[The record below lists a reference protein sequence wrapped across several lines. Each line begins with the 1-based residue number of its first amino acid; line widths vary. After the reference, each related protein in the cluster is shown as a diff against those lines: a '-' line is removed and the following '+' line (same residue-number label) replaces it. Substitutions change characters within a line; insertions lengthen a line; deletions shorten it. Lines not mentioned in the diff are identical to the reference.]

1 MKAFLKQNE
10 AAGVANNGVSKRAV
24 QQEASAG
31 VVAQLER
38 EKKDLLE
45 QRDDLEEQLQ
55 ELSSH
60 YNRIEQSLVES
71 KLLSAT
77 LDMEND
83 KLTVDLKRRNE
94 LIKKYAER
102 VTKLE
107 TELVQA
113 RVLSEPSE
121 AEDSAHK
128 KKPAGFGFGSFF
140 KKQKPKH

>member
-1 MKAFLKQNE
+1 MSKQVGELKTFIKQNE
-10 AAGVANNGVSKRAV
+10 HS
-24 QQEASAG
+24 G
-31 VVAQLER
+31 VVSGKRGMEKDSANVVVKRER
-38 EKKDLLE
+38 EKYDVLE

-55 ELSSH
+55 ELSCH

-107 TELVQA
+107 TELV
-113 RVLSEPSE
+113 
-121 AEDSAHK
+121 
-128 KKPAGFGFGSFF
+128 
-140 KKQKPKH
+140 

>member
-1 MKAFLKQNE
+1 M
-10 AAGVANNGVSKRAV
+10 
-24 QQEASAG
+24 
-31 VVAQLER
+31 
-38 EKKDLLE
+38 
-45 QRDDLEEQLQ
+45 Q
-55 ELSSH
+55 ELSCH

-107 TELVQA
+107 TELV
-113 RVLSEPSE
+113 
-121 AEDSAHK
+121 
-128 KKPAGFGFGSFF
+128 
-140 KKQKPKH
+140 

>member
-1 MKAFLKQNE
+1 M
-10 AAGVANNGVSKRAV
+10 
-24 QQEASAG
+24 
-31 VVAQLER
+31 
-38 EKKDLLE
+38 
-45 QRDDLEEQLQ
+45 
-55 ELSSH
+55 
-60 YNRIEQSLVES
+60 ES

-113 RVLSEPSE
+113 RVLSEASE
-121 AEDSAHK
+121 AEDNAHSK
-128 KKPAGFGFGSFF
+128 KKSGFGFGSFF
-140 KKQKPKH
+140 KKQKPKQ